1 MDKFKNKT
9 ALCLLLFISCSA
21 RAQVIAFP
29 QQPDSVDIAYYAK
42 KNSWEAALQVFS
54 LNIGVWG
61 YNRYIMNGSFARIDI
76 HTIKKNLSH
85 PFVWDNDQMS
95 TNMFAHPYHGNLYFN
110 SARSQGF
117 NYWKSGLFILGGSAM
132 WELFMENEYP
142 SFNDIIATPIGG
154 MALGEVLYRTSD
166 LILDDRRSGLPR
178 LGSEVAGFLIAP
190 TRGLT
195 RIINGDA
202 WRVRATSGRQFV
214 KPAVS
219 IEVSAG
225 VRALELKG
233 EIFDEGV
240 GTGTYIGI
248 EYGDRFADE
257 SEKPYDY
264 FTLRSNVNIQNS
276 QPGLGQLNILGRL
289 YARELADTKKHFLS
303 WGFYQHF
310 DYYDSDTISDIS
322 AEIPYKFCTPAS
334 VGIGLIYRLK
344 SAKNIHF
351 DAFTHTNA
359 ILLGGALSDY
369 YEIDERNYN
378 LASGFSVKAGFN
390 TNYKDKISLSGNY
403 EIYHMYTWK
412 GYPQDIDWN
421 NIDVYEFNYQGDRSN
436 AILYAS
442 SLKMDVRLQKH
453 LFLTGMICNYTRYTN
468 YRYFDNVF
476 SHTWEGKFMITCKI

>member
-1 MDKFKNKT
+1 MSKEKLHI
-9 ALCLLLFISCSA
+9 LCLLLFISCSV
-21 RAQVIAFP
+21 RAQVIDFP
-29 QQPDSVDIAYYAK
+29 QQQDSVDIVFYAK
-42 KNSWEAALQVFS
+42 KNAWEAGLQNFS
-54 LNIGVWG
+54 LNMGIWG
-61 YNRYIMNGSFARIDI
+61 FNRFIMNESFARINI

-85 PFVWDNDQMS
+85 PFVWDNDMMS

-117 NYWKSGLFILGGSAM
+117 NYWKSGLFAFGGSAM
-132 WELFMENEYP
+132 WELFLENEYP

-166 LILDDRRSGLPR
+166 LVFDDRQSGLPR
-178 LGSEVAGFLIAP
+178 LGRELAGFLIAP

-195 RIINGDA
+195 RLLNGDA
-202 WRVRATSGRQFV
+202 WRVRATSGRQFGTPDISV
-214 KPAVS
+214 
-219 IEVSAG
+219 EVSAG

-240 GTGTYIGI
+240 GTATYIGI

-257 SEKPYDY
+257 NEKPYDY

-289 YARELADTKKHFLS
+289 YVRELADTKNHFLS
-303 WGFYQHF
+303 LGFYQHF

-322 AEIPYKFCTPAS
+322 TEIPYKFCTPAS
-334 VGIGLIYRLK
+334 IGIGFIYRLK
-344 SAKNIHF
+344 SAKNVHF
-351 DAFTHTNA
+351 DAFIHANT

-369 YEIDERNYN
+369 YEIDDRNYN
-378 LASGFSVKAGFN
+378 LASGFSAKAGFN

-403 EIYHMYTWK
+403 EIYRMYTWK

-421 NIDVYEFNYQGDRSN
+421 NIDIREFNYQGDLSN
-436 AILYAS
+436 AILYTS
-442 SLKMDVRLQKH
+442 SLKMDIRLTKI

-468 YRYFDNVF
+468 YSYFDNVF
-476 SHTWEGKFMITCKI
+476 SHTWEGKFMITCKL